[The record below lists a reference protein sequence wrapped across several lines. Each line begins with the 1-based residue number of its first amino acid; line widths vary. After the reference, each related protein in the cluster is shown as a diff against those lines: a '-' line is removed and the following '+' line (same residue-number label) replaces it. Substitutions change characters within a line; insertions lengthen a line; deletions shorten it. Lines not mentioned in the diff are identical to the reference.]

1 MAAENTAGAGLVAPG
16 AGVIH
21 DIGYQTYDGPR
32 FGRGRIAIALC
43 WHSLRSAFGFGRGAK
58 ATIVRVLTLVS
69 MCAPAV
75 MNAVIVAL
83 GRSHAR
89 VVAYDTY
96 AGTLRVLVLL
106 VFIAAQAP
114 ELVSRDLRSR
124 VLPLYFA
131 RPIRRSDYPAAKYA
145 AFVLACLAMVDIP
158 VLLLYVGTIFQV
170 HGGAATWSHTMPPIP
185 PFLLALIGALAV
197 GPIVQVHG
205 GAAIWSQ
212 ARAGVPGLLV
222 GLMWA
227 VVLAAVGLALACV
240 SGRRAF
246 STGAV
251 AIFLFMPWTL
261 TPVLTRISAATGPPG
276 SGGRAVVGAQT
287 SVAQVS
293 AAAHLFGRISPF
305 TVLDGVRQWLGG
317 TSPGIVADPGRYGLA
332 YGGMLLLFLA
342 VSLAALVR
350 RYSSVSVA

>member
-1 MAAENTAGAGLVAPG
+1 MTADGVADAGLVASG
-16 AGVIH
+16 TGVIH

-32 FGRGRIAIALC
+32 LGRRKIAAALC

-58 ATIVRVLTLVS
+58 AKIVPVITFVI

-75 MNAVIVAL
+75 INAVIMAL
-83 GRSHAR
+83 GRSHSR
-89 VVAYDTY
+89 VVDYDTY
-96 AGTLRVLVLL
+96 VGTLRVFVLL

-131 RPIRRSDYPAAKYA
+131 RPMRRVDYPAAKYA
-145 AFVLACLAMVDIP
+145 AFVLACLAMIDIP
-158 VLLLYVGTIFQV
+158 VLLLYIGTIMQV
-170 HGGAATWSHTMPPIP
+170 HGGAAVWAQTR
-185 PFLLALIGALAV
+185 ALF
-197 GPIVQVHG
+197 
-205 GAAIWSQ
+205 
-212 ARAGVPGLLV
+212 PGLLI

-251 AIFLFMPWTL
+251 AIFLFMTWTL
-261 TPVLTRISAATGPPG
+261 TTVLTKIATAGSPQGTGGGAA
-276 SGGRAVVGAQT
+276 VGAR
-287 SVAQVS
+287 VAGAAGVS
-293 AAAHLFGRISPF
+293 GAGHLFGLISPF

-317 TSPGIVADPGRYGLA
+317 TSPGIVANPGRYGPV
-332 YGGMLLLFLA
+332 YGLMLLVFLG
-342 VSLAALVR
+342 VSLGALVR
-350 RYSSVSVA
+350 RYYSRVSIA

>member
-1 MAAENTAGAGLVAPG
+1 MATEDTAGAGLVARG

-32 FGRGRIAIALC
+32 FGRGKIAIALC
-43 WHSLRSAFGFGRGAK
+43 WHSFRSAFGFGRGAK
-58 ATIVRVLTLVS
+58 AKIVPVLTFVI

-75 MNAVIVAL
+75 INAVVMAL
-83 GRSHAR
+83 GQSHTR
-89 VVAYDTY
+89 VVNYDTY
-96 AGTLRVLVLL
+96 VGTLRVLVLL

-131 RPIRRSDYPAAKYA
+131 RPIRRPDYPAAKYA
-145 AFVLACLAMVDIP
+145 AFVLACLAMIDIP
-158 VLLLYVGTIFQV
+158 VLLLYVGTILQS
-170 HGGAATWSHTMPPIP
+170 HGGAS
-185 PFLLALIGALAV
+185 
-197 GPIVQVHG
+197 
-205 GAAIWSQ
+205 IWSQ
-212 ARAGVPGLLV
+212 TRAVIPGLLV

-246 STGAV
+246 SAGAV
-251 AIFLFMPWTL
+251 AIFLFMTWTL
-261 TPVLTRISAATGPPG
+261 TTVLTKISAATGSPG
-276 SGGRAVVGAQT
+276 PGGPGVVVGAHAPA
-287 SVAQVS
+287 AQVS
-293 AAAHLFGRISPF
+293 AAAHLFGLISPF
-305 TVLDGVRQWLGG
+305 TVVDGVRQWLGG

>member
-1 MAAENTAGAGLVAPG
+1 MTTDKRADVGVVAPG

-32 FGRGRIAIALC
+32 LGRGNIGLALC
-43 WHSLRSAFGFGRGAK
+43 WHSLRSAFGIGRGAK
-58 ATIVRVLTLVS
+58 AKIIPVITFVI
-69 MCAPAV
+69 MCSPAV
-75 MNAVIVAL
+75 INAVVMAL

-89 VVAYDTY
+89 VYSYDSY
-96 AGTLRVLVLL
+96 VGTLRVLVLL

-131 RPIRRSDYPAAKYA
+131 RPIRRPDYPAAKYA
-145 AFVLACLAMVDIP
+145 AFVLACLAMIDIP
-158 VLLLYVGTIFQV
+158 VLLLYVGTIMQV
-170 HGGAATWSHTMPPIP
+170 HGA
-185 PFLLALIGALAV
+185 
-197 GPIVQVHG
+197 
-205 GAAIWSQ
+205 AAIWAQ
-212 ARAGVPGLLV
+212 TRAVVPGLLV

-246 STGAV
+246 STGSV
-251 AIFLFMPWTL
+251 AIFLFMTWTL
-261 TPVLTRISAATGPPG
+261 TTVLTKIAATTGPHGTGTHLSSAA
-276 SGGRAVVGAQT
+276 QI
-287 SVAQVS
+287 S
-293 AAAHLFGRISPF
+293 AAAHLFGLISPF

-317 TSPGIVADPGRYGLA
+317 TSPGIVASPGGYGAA
-332 YGGMLLLFLA
+332 YGVMLLAFLG

-350 RYSSVSVA
+350 RYESVSVS

>member
-1 MAAENTAGAGLVAPG
+1 MATEDTAGAGLVAPG

-32 FGRGRIAIALC
+32 FGRGKIAIALC
-43 WHSLRSAFGFGRGAK
+43 WHSFRSAFGFGRGAK
-58 ATIVRVLTLVS
+58 AKIVPVLTFVI

-75 MNAVIVAL
+75 INAVIMAL
-83 GRSHAR
+83 GRSHNR
-89 VVAYDTY
+89 VVDYDTY

-145 AFVLACLAMVDIP
+145 AFVLACLAMIDIP

-170 HGGAATWSHTMPPIP
+170 HGGAA
-185 PFLLALIGALAV
+185 
-197 GPIVQVHG
+197 
-205 GAAIWSQ
+205 IWSQ
-212 ARAGVPGLLV
+212 TRAAIPGLLV

-227 VVLAAVGLALACV
+227 VVLGAVGLALACV

-251 AIFLFMPWTL
+251 AIFLFMTWTL
-261 TPVLTRISAATGPPG
+261 TTVLTRISAAIGPPG
-276 SGGRAVVGAQT
+276 PGGRGVVGAQT
-287 SVAQVS
+287 SAAQIS
-293 AAAHLFGRISPF
+293 AAAHLFGLISPF